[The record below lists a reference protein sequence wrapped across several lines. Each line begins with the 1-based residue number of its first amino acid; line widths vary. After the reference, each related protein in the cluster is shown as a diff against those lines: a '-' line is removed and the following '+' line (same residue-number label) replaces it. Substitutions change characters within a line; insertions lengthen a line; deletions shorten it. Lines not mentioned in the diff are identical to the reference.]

1 VLYKVESAKKWNKTS
16 LSHVTTTMFF
26 LRTLHKKKNTKMPRQ
41 LKMANIQANK
51 NKCTKSLENILNLAK
66 EA

>member
-1 VLYKVESAKKWNKTS
+1 
-16 LSHVTTTMFF
+16 MFF